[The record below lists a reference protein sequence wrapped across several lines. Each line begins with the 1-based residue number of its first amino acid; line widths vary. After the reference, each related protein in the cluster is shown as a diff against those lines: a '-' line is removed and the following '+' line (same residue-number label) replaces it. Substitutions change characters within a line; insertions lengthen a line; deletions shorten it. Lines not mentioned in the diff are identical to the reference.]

1 MSILAKTGINGSSRN
16 PGKLLNKEATET
28 GAIELGERNGKG
40 SEETSSNY
48 TLLTHA

>member
-1 MSILAKTGINGSSRN
+1 MVQAEIQANF
-16 PGKLLNKEATET
+16 NKEATET
-28 GAIELGERNGKG
+28 GVIELGERNGKG